1 MQMDSK
7 TAIGDKDDKRLAYA
21 KALVACGG
29 TPEGIQAAFDAAKK
43 EVAEVDAL
51 YNEELKKNPKA
62 KLYHNLSF
70 VGLAGF
76 LLGLLAIFLVSL
88 FTGLVIAALGL
99 VLLVYASDQ
108 EKKAMVQASKQ
119 SQEVQA
125 RKDEAIERMKAC
137 RQYRTAKKEAEEKGI
152 SPADVQD
159 LVAQLTMQS

>member
-1 MQMDSK
+1 M
-7 TAIGDKDDKRLAYA
+7 APPCVHY
-21 KALVACGG
+21 
-29 TPEGIQAAFDAAKK
+29 
-43 EVAEVDAL
+43 
-51 YNEELKKNPKA
+51 PKA